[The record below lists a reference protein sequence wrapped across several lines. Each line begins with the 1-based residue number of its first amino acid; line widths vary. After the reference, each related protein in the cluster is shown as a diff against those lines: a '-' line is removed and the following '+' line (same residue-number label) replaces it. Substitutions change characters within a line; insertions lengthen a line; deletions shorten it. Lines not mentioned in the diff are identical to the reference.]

1 MDKILAILENDATA
15 TVEQIAVMLNEDINT
30 VREKIEQYKQNNTIL
45 VYKTIIDW
53 EKTDRELVS
62 AIIELKVTPQR
73 GEGFDKVAERIYQY
87 NEVTS
92 VYLMSGGYDIT
103 VVVEGKSMKEVA
115 LFVAEKLAPMD
126 CVVGT
131 ATHFVLK
138 KYKIDGVIV
147 NNKLEDTREVIS
159 L

>member
-1 MDKILAILENDATA
+1 MEKILAILENDATA
-15 TVEQIAVMLNEDINT
+15 TDEQIAVMLGEDITKVKETIN
-30 VREKIEQYKQNNTIL
+30 KYKENKTIL
-45 VYKTIIDW
+45 GYKTIIDW

-87 NEVTS
+87 SEVTS
-92 VYLMSGGYDIT
+92 VYLMSGGFDIT

-115 LFVAEKLAPMD
+115 LFVAEKLAPME

-138 KYKIDGVIV
+138 KYKIDGVVV

>member
-15 TVEQIAVMLNEDINT
+15 TEEQIAVMLGEDINT
-30 VREKIEQYKQNNTIL
+30 VKNKINQYKENKTIL
-45 VYKTIIDW
+45 GYKTIIDW

-87 NEVTS
+87 SEVTS

-103 VVVEGKSMKEVA
+103 VTVEGKSMKEVA

-126 CVVGT
+126 CVVST

-138 KYKIDGVIV
+138 KYKIDGVVV
-147 NNKLEDTREVIS
+147 NNTLEDTREVIS

>member
-1 MDKILAILENDATA
+1 MKKILSILENDATKSA
-15 TVEQIAVMLNEDINT
+15 EEISVMLNEDVNI
-30 VREKIEQYKQNNTIL
+30 VKEKINEYRKNKTIL
-45 VYKTIIDW
+45 GFKTIIDW

-92 VYLMSGGYDIT
+92 VYLMSGGFDIT

-147 NNKLEDTREVIS
+147 NDKMEDTREVIS

>member
-15 TVEQIAVMLNEDINT
+15 TDEQIAVMLGEDITKVKETIN
-30 VREKIEQYKQNNTIL
+30 QYKENKTIL
-45 VYKTIIDW
+45 GYKTIIDW

-87 NEVTS
+87 SEVTS
-92 VYLMSGGYDIT
+92 VYLMSGGFDIT

-115 LFVAEKLAPMD
+115 LFVAEKLAPME

-131 ATHFVLK
+131 ATHSVSF
-138 KYKIDGVIV
+138 
-147 NNKLEDTREVIS
+147 
-159 L
+159 

>member
-45 VYKTIIDW
+45 GYKTIIDW

>member
-15 TVEQIAVMLNEDINT
+15 TVEQIAVMLNEDIGA
-30 VREKIEQYKQNNTIL
+30 VREKIEQYKENNTIL
-45 VYKTIIDW
+45 GYKTIIDW

-87 NEVTS
+87 SEVTS
-92 VYLMSGGYDIT
+92 VYLMSGGFDIT

-115 LFVAEKLAPMD
+115 LFVAEKLAPME

-138 KYKIDGVIV
+138 KYKIDGVVV
-147 NNKLEDTREVIS
+147 NNKIEDTREVIT

>member
-15 TVEQIAVMLNEDINT
+15 TDEQIAVMLGEDITKVKETIN
-30 VREKIEQYKQNNTIL
+30 QYKENKTIL
-45 VYKTIIDW
+45 GYKTIIDW

-87 NEVTS
+87 SEVTS
-92 VYLMSGGYDIT
+92 VYLMSGGFDIT

-115 LFVAEKLAPMD
+115 LFVAEKLAPME

-138 KYKIDGVIV
+138 KYKIDGVVV

>member
-1 MDKILAILENDATA
+1 MDKILSILENDATA
-15 TVEQIAVMLNEDINT
+15 TEEQIAVMLNEDIKT
-30 VREKIEQYKQNNTIL
+30 VKEKIDEYKNNNTIL
-45 VYKTIIDW
+45 GYKTIIDW

-87 NEVTS
+87 SEVTS
-92 VYLMSGGYDIT
+92 VYLMSGGFDIT

-115 LFVAEKLAPMD
+115 LFVAEKLAPME

>member
-15 TVEQIAVMLNEDINT
+15 TNEQIAVMLNEDINSIK
-30 VREKIEQYKQNNTIL
+30 EKIEHYKQNNTIL
-45 VYKTIIDW
+45 GYKTIIDW

-87 NEVTS
+87 SEVTS

-138 KYKIDGVIV
+138 KYKIDGVVV
-147 NNKLEDTREVIS
+147 NNKIEDTREVIT